1 MQLNGFT
8 LLCIIIY
15 LIFIH
20 SKAPK
25 KQKMPYP
32 LLMELKKIKDEKE
45 QKKKELVC
53 FRTDEYFLQKILFI
67 YMIDNT
73 IV

>member
-1 MQLNGFT
+1 
-8 LLCIIIY
+8 
-15 LIFIH
+15 
-20 SKAPK
+20 
-25 KQKMPYP
+25 
-32 LLMELKKIKDEKE
+32 MELKKIKDEKE

-73 IV
+73 IVQNLSSQIS